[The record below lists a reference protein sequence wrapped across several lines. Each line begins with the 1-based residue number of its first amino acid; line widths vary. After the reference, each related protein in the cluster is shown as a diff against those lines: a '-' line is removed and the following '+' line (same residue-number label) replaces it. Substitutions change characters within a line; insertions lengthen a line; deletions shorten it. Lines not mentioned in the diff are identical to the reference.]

1 MRVAVDA
8 RLKTRRSTPMSK
20 DGGRVLLTGKSGID
34 AEKGFLFDVGAKW
47 QGPSPYSEG
56 DYLLPAEP
64 LRASFVSDPLFM
76 YEVAERIKV
85 QKSGASL
92 GDSLRPLFRPRRRRQ
107 FSGHVNTPSQ
117 PDPSGYDAGSE
128 KGGFTLSWPTRSS
141 PPTSGSAPSPC
152 WRSRRRLDR
161 ARPRHGDRL
170 IETSLPRAGRATLRR
185 QAGEKR
191 DVSAPP
197 PRHAGA
203 PRQHPRRQRPADPGP
218 GDAQRHRRLGR
229 RREQGAHGE
238 AGARRASRWRSPRRR
253 DGSRSRCRS

>member
-1 MRVAVDA
+1 M
-8 RLKTRRSTPMSK
+8 KN
-20 DGGRVLLTGKSGID
+20 GGRVLLTGKSGID

-47 QGPSPYSEG
+47 HGPSPYSEG

-64 LRASFVSDPLFM
+64 LRAAFVSDPLFM

-92 GDSLRPLFRPRRRRQ
+92 GDIYDPYFDRSARQ

-128 KGGFTLSWPTRSS
+128 KGGFLYMAHPIFTAYKRIGAVAMLEIAEKLIERALGTR
-141 PPTSGSAPSPC
+141 
-152 WRSRRRLDR
+152 
-161 ARPRHGDRL
+161 RL

-191 DVSAPP
+191 DVLHLL
-197 PRHAGA
+197 HATPALRGNIRGDNVQPIQDLVTLNDIAVSVAAESKVRIGETGA
-203 PRQHPRRQRPADPGP
+203 V
-218 GDAQRHRRLGR
+218 GR
-229 RREQGAHGE
+229 
-238 AGARRASRWRSPRRR
+238 SRWRSRRRR